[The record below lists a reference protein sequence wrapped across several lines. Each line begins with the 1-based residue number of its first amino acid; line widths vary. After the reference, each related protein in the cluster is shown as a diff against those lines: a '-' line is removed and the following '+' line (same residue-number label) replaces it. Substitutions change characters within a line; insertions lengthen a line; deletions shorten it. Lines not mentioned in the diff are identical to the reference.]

1 LFLIKIDVMAGTWRA
16 ELVTVEQ
23 IMNYYNGNE
32 GVHYKVYA
40 GNTPSRNMLRY
51 SFDGSNKTL
60 GEKEL
65 FEAVT
70 AIEQNKLNYN
80 QYTLQILQSE
90 AKVRAKADKR
100 SSLIDDSVNIVF
112 QLNFPQNSNYNT
124 VIQPYNGGQM
134 AGTVSSSKVEL
145 LLEKMME
152 QQNALLS
159 LMTAKIESDTIG
171 SVEVD
176 APMTIGERVLEP
188 LLGLLEN
195 PILQEALA
203 AKIVGFVM
211 PQKAVAMAGINVDD
225 NDKLINEAVAILK
238 NYSPTLGNDLMKLA
252 NIALNDVSQFNML
265 LTVLR
270 GN

>member
-1 LFLIKIDVMAGTWRA
+1 MAGTWRA
-16 ELVTVEQ
+16 ELVTIDQ
-23 IMNYYNGNE
+23 IMSYYNSND
-32 GVHYKVYA
+32 GVQYKVYA
-40 GNTPSRNMLRY
+40 GNAPSRNMLRY
-51 SFDGSNKTL
+51 SFDGNNKSL

-100 SSLIDDSVNIVF
+100 SSLIEDSVNIVF
-112 QLNFPQNSNYNT
+112 QLNFPANSNYNT
-124 VIQPYNGGQM
+124 VMQPYNGGQM
-134 AGTVSSSKVEL
+134 AGTGNSSKVEL

-159 LMTAKIESDTIG
+159 LMTAKIESDSIG

-176 APMTIGERVLEP
+176 EPMSMGERVLEP

-195 PILQEALA
+195 PVLQNALA
-203 AKIVGFVM
+203 ERIVGFVM
-211 PQKAVAMAGINVDD
+211 PNKLPVAMAGTSMDE

-238 NYSPTLGNDLMKLA
+238 NYTPSLGADLMKLA
-252 NIALNDVSQFNML
+252 NIALNDASQFNML

-270 GN
+270 GQ